1 MFKKILVA
9 LDHSEGDA
17 ILLSWVKQLARLTG
31 AKLLLLHVSTGWRAQ
46 WQSDLNLADSDEM
59 QEDRAYLRDVEGQL
73 RMEGLRVEV
82 RHASGKPAEEI
93 LKTARVDGCDLIA
106 MATHGH
112 RLLLDIIY
120 GETIEKVRHE
130 AEIPLFVIRPAGQR
144 AEGGRHKEER
154 RGQEAT

>member
-9 LDHSEGDA
+9 LDHSDADA

-59 QEDRAYLRDVEGQL
+59 QEDRAYLHEVENRL
-73 RMEGLRVEV
+73 RKEAFAVES

-93 LKTARVDGCDLIA
+93 LKAAREQGCDLIA

-112 RLLLDIIY
+112 RLLLDIVH

-130 AEIPLFVIRPAGQR
+130 TEIPLFVVRARGQK
-144 AEGGRHKEER
+144 AEGSR
-154 RGQEAT
+154 Q